1 MTTFLFHFHS
11 GLRWILVLGLLFSM
25 IRYAMIWLG
34 GSSFRP
40 HDKTLS
46 TVVTSLFD
54 IQLLIGLVLLYL
66 MSNGFSSFLRHQM
79 EHAVTMFLAIVAIHL
94 PARWK
99 KSPDPVRA
107 RMSFVMF
114 VVASILVFVA
124 VLRLPQGWGM

>member
-11 GLRWILVLGLLFSM
+11 GLRWILVLGLILSI

-34 GSSFRP
+34 GATFRP

-66 MSNGFSSFLRHQM
+66 MSSGFSFLLRHHM
-79 EHAVTMFLAIVAIHL
+79 EHAVTMLLAIVAMHL
-94 PARWK
+94 PVIWK
-99 KSPDPVRA
+99 KSPDSVRA
-107 RMSFVMF
+107 RMSLAMLVI
-114 VVASILVFVA
+114 ASVLVFVA
-124 VLRLPQGWGM
+124 VARLPQGWGM